1 VLFKHNFSKREYLIS
16 RRWRIG
22 CPERSERELLCEACL
37 KGTVSS
43 MVKIKLPMLYLDPMT
58 TLDQLNARGWGYL
71 PGLIGIETEGVSRLP
86 YVLVV

>member
-1 VLFKHNFSKREYLIS
+1 
-16 RRWRIG
+16 
-22 CPERSERELLCEACL
+22 
-37 KGTVSS
+37 